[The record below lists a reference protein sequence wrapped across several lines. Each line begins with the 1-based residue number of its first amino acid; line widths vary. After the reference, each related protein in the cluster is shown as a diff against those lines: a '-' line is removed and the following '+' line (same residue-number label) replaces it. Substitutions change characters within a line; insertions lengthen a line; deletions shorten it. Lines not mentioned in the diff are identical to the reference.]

1 MRLEHTKE
9 GIEMKKFGFAT
20 LIASSLTAAL
30 LGLAGPAQ
38 ADIVTNP
45 VAPHYQVDNHDN
57 VNTTNG
63 FVDVPF

>member
-1 MRLEHTKE
+1 MKKE
-9 GIEMKKFGFAT
+9 GLDMKKFRIAT
-20 LIASSLTAAL
+20 LIASGLTAAL

-57 VNTTNG
+57 LNTTNG
-63 FVDVPF
+63 FVDLPF

>member
-1 MRLEHTKE
+1 MEEGTEMR
-9 GIEMKKFGFAT
+9 KFGFAT
-20 LIASSLTAAL
+20 LIASGLTTAL

-45 VAPHYQVDNHDN
+45 ATPRYHVDNHDET
-57 VNTTNG
+57 NTTNG